1 MTVSQL
7 LRNTT
12 SAELSEWEAYFQLE
26 QEDRERPADPLPS
39 GVTED
44 DVWRKALNAYE

>member
-12 SAELSEWEAYFQLE
+12 SAELSEWAAYFQLE
-26 QEDRERPADPLPS
+26 QEDRERPRDELS
-39 GVTED
+39 ED
-44 DVWRKALNAYE
+44 DAWRKAFNAYG